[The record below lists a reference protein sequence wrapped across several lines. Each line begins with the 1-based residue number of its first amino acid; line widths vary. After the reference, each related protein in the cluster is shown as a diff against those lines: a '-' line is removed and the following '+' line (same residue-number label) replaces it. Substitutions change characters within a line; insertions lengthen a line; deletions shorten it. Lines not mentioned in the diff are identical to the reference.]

1 MLSEWQRA
9 IVSAVCGGSSESG
22 SEGLMQPWDDLQEVR
37 HNGDTARSGGSLMA
51 EKAPQ
56 VTKEG
61 KEIEAWKG
69 L

>member
-1 MLSEWQRA
+1 
-9 IVSAVCGGSSESG
+9 
-22 SEGLMQPWDDLQEVR
+22 MQPWDDLQEIR